1 MTQSGHCQ
9 AICIVRSAAPW
20 QYRKLIN
27 KEQAAMNATLKLGFL
42 TTALA
47 FTLTGAAAAQTA
59 TAIPPSITTPDKV
72 ETRIGTLDFKDGA
85 PSAATAEKVLDS
97 LDYVRGV
104 DAFMNSFSGASAYA
118 IRKGFQSIGAEDNTV
133 VIFSDLMDAN
143 SLFLTANADTIY
155 NLAVID
161 LTKGPMVVEVPPKA
175 LGTINDMWF
184 GWIIDI
190 GGPGPDRGQGG
201 KYLIL
206 PPDYDGPLPDNGFFV
221 GRSKTTHVLYGVR
234 AYLENNDPKPAAAL
248 IKERLKIYPY
258 TPGGYGTSIATALEG
273 KVRLEVNPPI
283 PPTKFVE
290 ASGKSFN
297 TIPPNDFSYF
307 EMINELVQMEPATST
322 SPELLGQ
329 LAAIGIVKGKP
340 FNPDARMKKTLTE
353 AAAVG
358 NAAGRIFNWRAS
370 EIPGWALYPGSMWA
384 SMLWEGGYN
393 FETPP
398 PMVTKEG
405 YFKPLPA
412 TGARTLNSRTGFYYG
427 YTLDSPGMIMRL
439 PNVGSQYL
447 MGFMDADKN
456 PYDGGRTYRVTLPK
470 DIPAAAFWS
479 FTLYD
484 NQTRSMLQ
492 TPQRYPRAGSQT
504 YPSPA
509 AVADADGST
518 TVYFGPTKP
527 VGAKDGNW
535 IQTTPGKGWFTI
547 LRLYSPLEPFFT
559 KAWRPSE
566 IEVVR

>member
-1 MTQSGHCQ
+1 
-9 AICIVRSAAPW
+9 
-20 QYRKLIN
+20 
-27 KEQAAMNATLKLGFL
+27 MNATLKLGFL
-42 TTALA
+42 TTAIA
-47 FTLTGAAAAQTA
+47 FSLTVAAAAQTA
-59 TAIPPSITTPDKV
+59 TAIPPAITTPDKV
-72 ETRIGTLDFKDGA
+72 ETRIGTLEYKDGA
-85 PSAATAEKVLDS
+85 PTAATVEKVLDS

-118 IRKGFQSIGAEDNTV
+118 IRKGFHSIGAEDNTV
-133 VIFSDLMDAN
+133 VIFSELMDSS
-143 SLFLTANADTIY
+143 SLFLTANADTVY
-155 NLAVID
+155 NLAVLD
-161 LTKGPMVVEVPPKA
+161 LTKGPLVVEVPPKA
-175 LGTINDMWF
+175 LGTLNDMWF

-190 GGPGPDRGQGG
+190 GAPGPDRGQGG

-206 PPDYDGPLPDNGFFV
+206 PPGYDGPLPDNGFFV
-221 GRSKTTHVLYGVR
+221 GRSKTTQALYAVR
-234 AYLENNDPKPAAAL
+234 ANLDNNDPKPAVAL
-248 IKERLKIYPY
+248 IKDRLRIYPY

-273 KVRLEVNPPI
+273 KVRLELNPPI

-307 EMINELVQMEPATST
+307 EMINELVQMQPATST

-340 FNPDARMKKTLTE
+340 FNPDARMKKILTD

-358 NAAGRIFNWRAS
+358 NAAGRIFNWRAA
-370 EIPGWALYPGSMWA
+370 EMPGWSLYPNSMWA
-384 SMLWEGGYN
+384 NMLWEGGYD

-398 PMVTKEG
+398 PAITPEG
-405 YFKPLPA
+405 YFKPSPS

-427 YTLDSPGMIMRL
+427 YTMDSPGMIMRL

-447 MGFMDADKN
+447 MGFTDAEKV
-456 PYDGGRTYRVTLPK
+456 PFDGGKTYRVTLPK

-509 AVADADGST
+509 AVAEADGST
-518 TVYFGPTKP
+518 TIYFGPTKP
-527 VGAKDGNW
+527 APAKDGNW
-535 IQTTPGKGWFTI
+535 IQTTPGKGWFTL
-547 LRLYSPLEPFFT
+547 LRLYSPHESFFT
-559 KAWRPSE
+559 KAWRPTE
-566 IEVVR
+566 ITLVR

>member
-1 MTQSGHCQ
+1 MH
-9 AICIVRSAAPW
+9 SALGDSVAVSHP
-20 QYRKLIN
+20 IN
-27 KEQAAMNATLKLGFL
+27 KGQATMNATLTLGLL
-42 TTALA
+42 TTVLFA
-47 FTLTGAAAAQTA
+47 LTGTADAQPA
-59 TAIPPSITTPDKV
+59 TGIPPAITTPDKV
-72 ETRIGTLDFKDGA
+72 ETRIGTLEYKDGA
-85 PSAATAEKVLDS
+85 PTAATAEKVLDS

-118 IRKGFQSIGAEDNTV
+118 IRKGFHSIGAEDNTV
-133 VIFSDLMDAN
+133 VIFSELMDSS
-143 SLFLTANADTIY
+143 SLFLTANADTVY
-155 NLAVID
+155 NLAVLD
-161 LTKGPMVVEVPPKA
+161 LTKGPLVVEVPPKA
-175 LGTINDMWF
+175 LGTLNDMWF

-190 GGPGPDRGQGG
+190 GAPGPDRGQGG

-206 PPDYDGPLPDNGFFV
+206 PPGYDGPLPDNGFFV
-221 GRSKTTHVLYGVR
+221 GRSNTTQALYAVR
-234 AYLENNDPKPAAAL
+234 ANLENNDPKPAVAL
-248 IKERLKIYPY
+248 IKDRLKIYPY

-307 EMINELVQMEPATST
+307 EMINELVQMQPATST

-340 FNPDARMKKTLTE
+340 FNPDARMKKILTD

-358 NAAGRIFNWRAS
+358 NAAGRIFNWRAA
-370 EIPGWALYPGSMWA
+370 EMPGWSLYPNSMWA
-384 SMLWEGGYN
+384 NMLWEGGYD

-398 PMVTKEG
+398 PAITPEG
-405 YFKPLPA
+405 YFKPSPS

-427 YTLDSPGMIMRL
+427 YTMDSPGMIMRL

-447 MGFMDADKN
+447 MGFTDAEKV
-456 PYDGGRTYRVTLPK
+456 PFDGGKTYRVTLPK

-509 AVADADGST
+509 AVAEVDGST
-518 TVYFGPTKP
+518 TIFFGPTKP
-527 VGAKDGNW
+527 AAAKDGNW
-535 IQTTPGKGWFTI
+535 IQTTPGKGWFTL
-547 LRLYSPLEPFFT
+547 LRLYSPRESFFT
-559 KAWRPSE
+559 KAWRPTE
-566 IEVVR
+566 ITLVR

>member
-1 MTQSGHCQ
+1 MKQSAG
-9 AICIVRSAAPW
+9 
-20 QYRKLIN
+20 
-27 KEQAAMNATLKLGFL
+27 L
-42 TTALA
+42 T
-47 FTLTGAAAAQTA
+47 AAAFACAMTMLPQLAVAQT
-59 TAIPPSITTPDKV
+59 TPAIPSILVTPDTV
-72 ETRIGTLDFKDGA
+72 DTRIGKLEFKDGA
-85 PSAATAEKVLDS
+85 PSAATAEKVLDN
-97 LDYVRGV
+97 LDYIRGV

-133 VIFSDLMDAN
+133 VIFSELMDSN

-155 NLAVID
+155 NLAVLD
-161 LTKGPMVVEVPPKA
+161 LTKGPLVVEVPPNA

-184 GWIIDI
+184 GWIIDV

-201 KYLIL
+201 RYLIL

-221 GRSKTTHVLYGVR
+221 GRSKTTHALYGVR

-248 IKERLKIYPY
+248 IKDRLKIYPY

-273 KVRLEVNPPI
+273 KVRLEVNPPV

-307 EMINELVQMEPATST
+307 EMVNELVQMEPATST

-340 FNPDARMKKTLTE
+340 FTPDARMKKTLTD

-370 EIPGWALYPGSMWA
+370 EIPGWSLYPNSMWA

-398 PMVTKEG
+398 PLITKEG
-405 YFKPLPA
+405 FFKPLPA
-412 TGARTLNSRTGFYYG
+412 TGARTLNSRTAFYYG

-447 MGFMDADKN
+447 MGFMDSDKN
-456 PYDGGRTYRVTLPK
+456 PYDGGKTYRVTLPK

-492 TPQRYPRAGSQT
+492 TPQRFPRAGSQT

-518 TVYFGPTKP
+518 TIYFGPNKP
-527 VGAKDGNW
+527 ADAKDGNW
-535 IQTTPGKGWFTI
+535 IQTMPGKGWFTI
-547 LRLYSPLEPFFT
+547 LRLYSPREPFFT

-566 IEVVR
+566 VALVK

>member
-1 MTQSGHCQ
+1 MVQ
-9 AICIVRSAAPW
+9 ANRIDSKSTTTLKKMGGDTMKRSTRFLSAA
-20 QYRKLIN
+20 LVC
-27 KEQAAMNATLKLGFL
+27 AMP
-42 TTALA
+42 ALPHM
-47 FTLTGAAAAQTA
+47 AAAQTA
-59 TAIPPSITTPDKV
+59 TGIPPAITTPDKI

-97 LDYVRGV
+97 LDYIRGV

-118 IRKGFQSIGAEDNTV
+118 IRKGFLSIGAEDNTV
-133 VIFSDLMDAN
+133 VIFSDLMDSN

-155 NLAVID
+155 NLAVLD
-161 LTKGPMVVEVPPKA
+161 LTKGPLVVEVPPKA
-175 LGTINDMWF
+175 LGTVNDMWF

-221 GRSKTTHVLYGVR
+221 GRSKTTHALYGVR

-248 IKERLKIYPY
+248 IKDRLKIYPY

-273 KVRLEVNPPI
+273 KVRLEAIPPI

-322 SPELLGQ
+322 SPEVLGQ
-329 LAAIGIVKGKP
+329 LAAIGIAKGKP
-340 FNPDARMKKTLTE
+340 FNPDARMKKILTD

-358 NAAGRIFNWRAS
+358 NTAGRIFNWRSS
-370 EIPGWALYPGSMWA
+370 EIPGWAYYPGSMWA

-405 YFKPLPA
+405 FFKPLPA
-412 TGARTLNSRTGFYYG
+412 TGARTLNARTAFYYG

-456 PYDGGRTYRVTLPK
+456 YFDGGKTYRVTLPK
-470 DIPAAAFWS
+470 DVPAAAFWS

-492 TPQRYPRAGSQT
+492 TPQRFPRAGSQT

-527 VGAKDGNW
+527 ADAKDGNW
-535 IQTTPGKGWFTI
+535 IQTIPGKGWFTI
-547 LRLYSPLEPFFT
+547 LRLYSPRESFFT
-559 KAWRPSE
+559 KTWRPTE
-566 IEVVR
+566 IALVR

>member
-1 MTQSGHCQ
+1 MKH
-9 AICIVRSAAPW
+9 
-20 QYRKLIN
+20 
-27 KEQAAMNATLKLGFL
+27 
-42 TTALA
+42 TTAP
-47 FTLTGAAAAQTA
+47 LTAAIVAGVMALPHIAGAQPAPE
-59 TAIPPSITTPDKV
+59 IPPAVITPDKI
-72 ETRIGTLDFKDGA
+72 ETRIGTREFKDGA
-85 PSAATAEKVLDS
+85 PTAATSEKVLDS

-118 IRKGFQSIGAEDNTV
+118 IRKGFHSIGAEDNTV
-133 VIFSDLMDAN
+133 VIFSELMDSN

-155 NLAVID
+155 SVAILD
-161 LTKGPMVVEVPPKA
+161 LTKGPLVVEVPPKA
-175 LGTINDMWF
+175 LGTANDMWF

-190 GGPGPDRGQGG
+190 GAPGPDRGQGG

-221 GRSKTTHVLYGVR
+221 SRSKTNHALYAVR
-234 AYLENNDPKPAAAL
+234 AYLENNDPKPAVAL
-248 IKERLKIYPY
+248 IKDRLKIYPY

-290 ASGKSFN
+290 GSGKSFN

-358 NAAGRIFNWRAS
+358 NTAGRIFNWRAYAV
-370 EIPGWALYPGSMWA
+370 PGWAYYPGSMWA
-384 SMLWEGGYN
+384 NMLWEGGYN

-398 PMVTKEG
+398 PAITAEG
-405 YFKPLPA
+405 YFKPSPP

-427 YTLDSPGMIMRL
+427 YTMDSPGMIMRL

-447 MGFMDADKN
+447 MGFTDADKN
-456 PYDGGRTYRVTLPK
+456 PFDGGKTYRVTLPK

-479 FTLYD
+479 FTVYD

-492 TPQRYPRAGSQT
+492 TPQRFPRAGSQT

-509 AVADADGST
+509 AVPDADGST

-527 VGAKDGNW
+527 ADAKDGNW

-547 LRLYSPLEPFFT
+547 LRLYSPRETFFT
-559 KAWRPSE
+559 RAWRPT
-566 IEVVR
+566 EVTLAR

>member
-1 MTQSGHCQ
+1 MENFLSLL
-9 AICIVRSAAPW
+9 AVIVACGVLPH
-20 QYRKLIN
+20 I
-27 KEQAAMNATLKLGFL
+27 
-42 TTALA
+42 
-47 FTLTGAAAAQTA
+47 AAAQTA
-59 TAIPPSITTPDKV
+59 SPTPQILITPDKV
-72 ETRIGTLDFKDGA
+72 ETRVGTLEFKDGA

-97 LDYVRGV
+97 LDYIRGV

-133 VIFSDLMDAN
+133 VIFSDLMDSN

-161 LTKGPMVVEVPPKA
+161 LTKGPMVIEVPPKA
-175 LGTINDMWF
+175 LGTVNDMWF

-190 GGPGPDRGQGG
+190 GGPGPDRGEGG

-221 GRSKTTHVLYGVR
+221 GRSKTTHALYGVR

-248 IKERLKIYPY
+248 IKDKLKIYPY

-329 LAAIGIVKGKP
+329 LAAVGIVKGKP
-340 FNPDARMKKTLTE
+340 FNPDARMKKTLAE

-398 PMVTKEG
+398 PLITKEG
-405 YFKPLPA
+405 YFKQFPA
-412 TGARTLNSRTGFYYG
+412 TGARTLNSRTAFYYG

-456 PYDGGRTYRVTLPK
+456 PYDGGKTYRVTLPK

-527 VGAKDGNW
+527 ADAKDGNW
-535 IQTTPGKGWFTI
+535 IQTVPGKGWFML
-547 LRLYSPLEPFFT
+547 LRLYSPRESFFT
-559 KAWRPSE
+559 KEWRPSE
-566 IEVVR
+566 VTLVR

>member
-1 MTQSGHCQ
+1 VVKKFLNLLAT
-9 AICIVRSAAPW
+9 IAACV
-20 QYRKLIN
+20 
-27 KEQAAMNATLKLGFL
+27 
-42 TTALA
+42 ALPH
-47 FTLTGAAAAQTA
+47 LVAAQTA
-59 TAIPPSITTPDKV
+59 IPQILVTPDKV
-72 ETRIGTLDFKDGA
+72 ETRIGTLEFKDGA
-85 PSAATAEKVLDS
+85 PSVATAEKVLDS
-97 LDYVRGV
+97 LDYIRGV

-133 VIFSDLMDAN
+133 VIFSDLMDSN

-155 NLAVID
+155 NLAVLD
-161 LTKGPMVVEVPPKA
+161 LTKGPLVVEVPPNA
-175 LGTINDMWF
+175 LGTVNDMWF

-221 GRSKTTHVLYGVR
+221 GQSKTTHALYGVR

-248 IKERLKIYPY
+248 IKDRLKIYPY

-290 ASGKSFN
+290 ASGKSLN
-297 TIPPNDFSYF
+297 TIPPNDFFYF

-340 FNPDARMKKTLTE
+340 FNPDARMKKTLTD

-370 EIPGWALYPGSMWA
+370 EIPGWSLYPGSMWA
-384 SMLWEGGYN
+384 NMLWEGGYN

-398 PMVTKEG
+398 PMITKDG

-412 TGARTLNSRTGFYYG
+412 TGARTLNSRTAFYYG

-456 PYDGGRTYRVTLPK
+456 PYDGGKTYRVTLPK

-492 TPQRYPRAGSQT
+492 TPQRFPRAGSQT

-518 TVYFGPTKP
+518 TIYFGPTKP
-527 VGAKDGNW
+527 ADAKDGNW
-535 IQTTPGKGWFTI
+535 IQTMPGKGWFML
-547 LRLYSPLEPFFT
+547 LRLYSPRESFFT

-566 IEVVR
+566 VALVR

>member
-1 MTQSGHCQ
+1 MKQS
-9 AICIVRSAAPW
+9 IRLLTAAFVC
-20 QYRKLIN
+20 
-27 KEQAAMNATLKLGFL
+27 AMP
-42 TTALA
+42 ALPNM
-47 FTLTGAAAAQTA
+47 AAAQTA
-59 TAIPPSITTPDKV
+59 TAIPPAITTPDKV
-72 ETRIGTLDFKDGA
+72 ETRIGTLEFKDGA

-161 LTKGPMVVEVPPKA
+161 LTKGPMVIEVPPKA
-175 LGTINDMWF
+175 LGTVNDMWF

-190 GGPGPDRGQGG
+190 GGPGPDRGEGG

-221 GRSKTTHVLYGVR
+221 GRSKTTHALYGVR

-248 IKERLKIYPY
+248 IKDRLKIYPY

-283 PPTKFVE
+283 PPQKFVE

-370 EIPGWALYPGSMWA
+370 EIPGWSLYPGSMWA

-398 PMVTKEG
+398 PLITKEG
-405 YFKPLPA
+405 YFKQLPA
-412 TGARTLNSRTGFYYG
+412 TGARTLNSRTAFYYG

-456 PYDGGRTYRVTLPK
+456 PYDGGKTYRVTLPK

-492 TPQRYPRAGSQT
+492 TPQRFPRAGSQS

-518 TVYFGPTKP
+518 TIYFGPAKP
-527 VGAKDGNW
+527 ADAKDGNW
-535 IQTTPGKGWFTI
+535 IQTMPGKGWFML
-547 LRLYSPLEPFFT
+547 LRLYSPRESFFT
-559 KAWRPSE
+559 KEWRPT
-566 IEVVR
+566 EVTLVR